1 MDLFRY
7 FVRFL
12 YKIRWYL
19 VIMPMISL
27 IIAWFMTRNM
37 ERIYDTNTTIY
48 TGMIT
53 GYNIE
58 GGTGSAGGNSQTNIT
73 NLMLIITT
81 DNTIHEVSLRLF
93 ARCMMYGNPNKDNN
107 YISAEH
113 FRQLNASVPADV
125 KALIN
130 HSNEAQTYANLKA
143 YEKPSQDN
151 FLFGL
156 TNYHPYFGINSITS
170 RLKVLQLQKSDII
183 DIGYSANDAGIAYN
197 TLDILNDVFSK
208 QYQQLRYGETS
219 NVIKFFE
226 REVARLY
233 RILTSAE
240 DDLIRYNVSKRVIN
254 YGEQTKQ
261 VAAMDAQQQNFR
273 NDQLMNY
280 TTAKALLD
288 YLERQL
294 GNRAQIIRSNK
305 EFTNQVRDISRI
317 QSRISNLKLMSSE
330 GGGNNNESQEELAK
344 AQRDLQRATGRVTQL
359 TKDIEAA
366 TFSTE
371 TGVKAQ
377 DMLGRWLEQLLLL
390 EKTKAEMTATD
401 IMKNELDRQY
411 LYFAPIGATL
421 ERKSRHIGFIEGNY
435 MEMLRALNSARMRQR
450 NLQMS
455 TATLRVLN
463 PPMFPLNAQPTNRMM
478 VLLGAFMLTFIL
490 VTLYFLIIEML
501 DRTLRDRMR
510 SERITNIPVMGC
522 FPKESNLRYR
532 RFNKTIAD
540 MAMKQL
546 SKALLPNFK
555 EGQQNVLNLLSTDSG
570 NGKSYIAQ
578 ELENYWISIGLQV
591 RRLTYDEDF
600 LAEDS
605 KFILAKDI
613 KDLCPDILPEEI
625 AIIEYP
631 NLDDYSISPALLNMG
646 TINMMVTRANRTWKD
661 VDQKALNEV
670 QAMLDEEHKNTL
682 FMYLTEATRYAV
694 EEFVGQLPPYEQT
707 HVQHVCKG
715 KRRKSVITLSPVF
728 ACNLRVC
735 LCGIQHVCHHL
746 RDASTGCRY
755 IIAL

>member
-19 VIMPMISL
+19 VILPMIAL
-27 IIAWFMTRNM
+27 IVAWFMTRNM

-53 GYNIE
+53 GYNLE
-58 GGTGSAGGNSQTNIT
+58 GTGAVGGNSQTNIN

-81 DNTIHEVSLRLF
+81 DNTIHEVALRLF
-93 ARCMMYGNPNKDNN
+93 SRCMMYGNPNKDNN

-113 FRQLNASVPADV
+113 FRQLNATVPAEV

-130 HSNEAQTYANLKA
+130 HNNESQTYANLKA

-156 TNYHPYFGINSITS
+156 LNYHPYFGINSITS
-170 RLKVLQLQKSDII
+170 RLKVLQLNGSDII

-197 TLDILNDVFSK
+197 TLDILNEVFAR
-208 QYQQLRYGETS
+208 QYQQIRFGETN
-219 NVIKFFE
+219 NVIRFFE
-226 REVARLY
+226 KEVSRLY
-233 RILTSAE
+233 KILTNAE
-240 DDLIRYNVSKRVIN
+240 DDLIRYNISKRIIN
-254 YGEQTKQ
+254 YGEQTK
-261 VAAMDAQQQNFR
+261 ALTGLEAQQQNFR

-280 TTAKALLD
+280 TTSKALMD

-294 GNRAQIIRSNK
+294 GNRAQVIRSNQ

-317 QSRISNLKLMSSE
+317 QSRISNLRLMSSE
-330 GGGNNNESQEELAK
+330 SGAQNNESQEELAK
-344 AQRDLQRATGRVTQL
+344 AQRDLQKATGRVSQL
-359 TKDIEAA
+359 TKDIEAS
-366 TFSTE
+366 TYSTE
-371 TGVKAQ
+371 TGVQANSMI
-377 DMLGRWLEQLLLL
+377 DRWLEQILLL

-401 IMKNELDRQY
+401 IMKNNLDRQY
-411 LYFAPIGATL
+411 LFYAPIGATL
-421 ERKSRHIGFIEGNY
+421 DRKDRHIGFIEGNY
-435 MEMLRALNSARMRQR
+435 MEMLKALNAARLRQR

-463 PPMFPLNAQPTNRMM
+463 PPMFPLNAQPTNRLMI
-478 VLLGAFMLTFIL
+478 LLGAFFLAFALTTLWFL
-490 VTLYFLIIEML
+490 VIELL

-510 SERITNIPVMGC
+510 SERITKIPVMGC

-546 SKALLPNFK
+546 SKALLPHFK

-570 NGKSYIAQ
+570 NGKSYLAQ

-613 KDLCPDILPEEI
+613 KDLCPDILPDEI

-631 NLDDYSISPALLNMG
+631 NLDDNSISPALLNIG
-646 TINMMVTRANRTWKD
+646 TVNLMVTRANRTWKD
-661 VDQKALNEV
+661 VDQKALKEV
-670 QAMLDEEHKNTL
+670 QAMLDDEHKDTL
-682 FMYLTEATRYAV
+682 FMYLTEASRYAV
-694 EEFVGQLPPYEQT
+694 EEFVGQLPPYTKFNNFVYRMSQLGLTAIENE
-707 HVQHVCKG
+707 HAK
-715 KRRKSVITLSPVF
+715 
-728 ACNLRVC
+728 
-735 LCGIQHVCHHL
+735 
-746 RDASTGCRY
+746 
-755 IIAL
+755 

>member
-7 FVRFL
+7 LVRFL

-19 VIMPMISL
+19 VILPL
-27 IIAWFMTRNM
+27 IALIVAWFLTRNM

-58 GGTGSAGGNSQTNIT
+58 GGTGAAGGNAQTNIT

-113 FRQLNASVPADV
+113 FRQLNATVPPDV
-125 KALIN
+125 KGLIN
-130 HSNEAQTYANLKA
+130 HNSEAQTYANLKA

-151 FLFGL
+151 YLFGIL
-156 TNYHPYFGINSITS
+156 NYHPYFGINNITG
-170 RLKVLQLQKSDII
+170 RLKVLQLNNSDII

-197 TLDILNDVFSK
+197 TLDILNEVFAR
-208 QYQQLRYGETS
+208 QYQQIRFGETN

-233 RILTSAE
+233 RILTNAE
-240 DDLIRYNVSKRVIN
+240 DDLIRYNISKRIIN

-261 VAAMDAQQQNFR
+261 LTVLEMQQQNFR

-294 GNRAQIIRSNK
+294 GNRAQVIRSNK
-305 EFTNQVRDISRI
+305 EFTSRVRDISRI
-317 QSRISNLKLMSSE
+317 QSRISNLRLMSSE
-330 GGGNNNESQEELAK
+330 GGNNNESQEELAK
-344 AQRDLQRATGRVTQL
+344 AQHDLQDATGRVTQL
-359 TKDIEAA
+359 TKDIEAS
-366 TFSTE
+366 TYSTE
-371 TGVKAQ
+371 TGVKAN
-377 DMLGRWLEQLLLL
+377 DMLSRWLEQLLLL

-401 IMKNELDRQY
+401 IMKKNLDDQY
-411 LYFAPIGATL
+411 LFYAPIGATL
-421 ERKSRHIGFIEGNY
+421 DRKDRHIGFIEGNY
-435 MEMLRALNSARMRQR
+435 MEMLKALNAARLRQR
-450 NLQMS
+450 NLQMT

-463 PPMFPLNAQPTNRMM
+463 PPMFPLNAQPTNRLMI
-478 VLLGAFMLTFIL
+478 LLGAFMLTFML
-490 VTLYFLIIEML
+490 TALWFLIIELL

-510 SERITNIPVMGC
+510 SERITKVPVMGC
-522 FPKESNLRYR
+522 YPKESNLRYR

-546 SKALLPNFK
+546 SKALLPHFQ
-555 EGQQNVLNLLSTDSG
+555 EGQQNVLNLISTDSG
-570 NGKSYIAQ
+570 NGKSYLAQ

-605 KFILAKDI
+605 RFILAKDI

-625 AIIEYP
+625 AIVEYP
-631 NLDDYSISPALLNMG
+631 NLDENSISPGLLNMG
-646 TINMMVTRANRTWKD
+646 TVNLMVTRANRTWKD
-661 VDQKALNEV
+661 VDQKALKEV
-670 QAMLDEEHKNTL
+670 QAMLDDEHKNSL
-682 FMYLTEATRYAV
+682 FMYLTEASRYAV
-694 EEFVGQLPPYEQT
+694 EEFVGQLPPYTKFNNFVYRMSQLGLTATENE
-707 HVQHVCKG
+707 HAK
-715 KRRKSVITLSPVF
+715 
-728 ACNLRVC
+728 
-735 LCGIQHVCHHL
+735 
-746 RDASTGCRY
+746 
-755 IIAL
+755 

>member
-1 MDLFRY
+1 
-7 FVRFL
+7 
-12 YKIRWYL
+12 
-19 VIMPMISL
+19 MIAL
-27 IIAWFMTRNM
+27 IVAWFSTRNM
-37 ERIYDTNTTIY
+37 ERIYDSNTTIY

-53 GYNIE
+53 AYNIE
-58 GGTGSAGGNSQTNIT
+58 GGVGTAGGNAQTNIN

-81 DNTIHEVSLRLF
+81 DNTIHEVALRLF
-93 ARCMMYGNPNKDNN
+93 GRCMMYGNPNKDNN

-113 FRQLNASVPADV
+113 FRQLNATVPADV

-130 HSNEAQTYANLKA
+130 HNSESATYANLKA

-151 FLFGL
+151 YLFGIL
-156 TNYHPYFGINSITS
+156 NYHPYFGINSITS
-170 RLKVLQLQKSDII
+170 RLKVLQLSGSDII
-183 DIGYSANDAGIAYN
+183 DISYSANDAGIAYN
-197 TLDILNDVFSK
+197 TLDILNEVFAR
-208 QYQQLRYGETS
+208 QYQQLRYGETN

-233 RILTSAE
+233 RILTNAE
-240 DDLIRYNVSKRVIN
+240 DDLIRYNISKRIIN

-261 VAAMDAQQQNFR
+261 LTVLEAQQQNFR

-280 TTAKALLD
+280 TTSKALMD

-294 GNRAQIIRSNK
+294 GNRAQVIRSNK
-305 EFTNQVRDISRI
+305 EFTNRVRDISRI

-330 GGGNNNESQEELAK
+330 GGGNNNEAQEELAK
-344 AQRDLQRATGRVTQL
+344 AQRDLQAATGRVTQL
-359 TKDIEAA
+359 TKDIEAS
-366 TFSTE
+366 TYSTE
-371 TGVKAQ
+371 TGVKAS

-401 IMKNELDRQY
+401 IMKNNLDKQY
-411 LYFAPIGATL
+411 LFYAPIGATL
-421 ERKSRHIGFIEGNY
+421 DRKARHIGFIEGNY
-435 MEMLRALNSARMRQR
+435 MEMLKALNSARLRQK

-478 VLLGAFMLTFIL
+478 VLLGAFMLTFML
-490 VTLYFLIIEML
+490 TALYFLIIELL

-510 SERITNIPVMGC
+510 SERITKVPVMGC

-532 RFNKTIAD
+532 RYNKTIAD

-546 SKALLPNFK
+546 SKALLPHFQ

-570 NGKSYIAQ
+570 NGKSYLAQ

-605 KFILAKDI
+605 KFILARDI
-613 KDLCPDILPEEI
+613 KDLCPDILPDEI

-631 NLDDYSISPALLNMG
+631 HLDDNSISPALLNMG
-646 TINMMVTRANRTWKD
+646 TINLMVTRANRTWKD
-661 VDQKALNEV
+661 VDQKSLNEV
-670 QAMLDEEHKNTL
+670 LAMLDEEHKNTL
-682 FMYLTEATRYAV
+682 FMYLTEASRYAV
-694 EEFVGQLPPYEQT
+694 EEFVGQLPPYT
-707 HVQHVCKG
+707 KFNNFVY
-715 KRRKSVITLSPVF
+715 RLSQLGLT
-728 ACNLRVC
+728 ATENE
-735 LCGIQHVCHHL
+735 H
-746 RDASTGCRY
+746 TK
-755 IIAL
+755 

>member
-19 VIMPMISL
+19 VILPMIAL
-27 IIAWFMTRNM
+27 IVAWFMTRNM

-53 GYNIE
+53 GYNLE
-58 GGTGSAGGNSQTNIT
+58 GSGAVGGNSQTNIT

-93 ARCMMYGNPNKDNN
+93 SRCMMYGNPNKDNN

-113 FRQLNASVPADV
+113 FRQLNATVPAEV

-130 HSNEAQTYANLKA
+130 HNNESQTYANLKA

-156 TNYHPYFGINSITS
+156 LNYHPYFGINNITS
-170 RLKVLQLQKSDII
+170 RLKVLQLNGSDII

-197 TLDILNDVFSK
+197 TLDILNEVFAR
-208 QYQQLRYGETS
+208 QYQQIRFGETN
-219 NVIKFFE
+219 NVIRFFE
-226 REVARLY
+226 KEVSRLY
-233 RILTSAE
+233 KILTNAE
-240 DDLIRYNVSKRVIN
+240 DDLIRYNISKRIIN
-254 YGEQTKQ
+254 YGEQTK
-261 VAAMDAQQQNFR
+261 ALTGLEAQQQNFR

-280 TTAKALLD
+280 TTSKALMD

-294 GNRAQIIRSNK
+294 GNRAQVIRSNQ

-317 QSRISNLKLMSSE
+317 QSRISNLRLMSSE
-330 GGGNNNESQEELAK
+330 NGAQNNESQEELAK
-344 AQRDLQRATGRVTQL
+344 AQRDLQKATSRVTQL
-359 TKDIEAA
+359 TKDIEAS
-366 TFSTE
+366 TYSTE
-371 TGVKAQ
+371 TGVRANSMI
-377 DMLGRWLEQLLLL
+377 DRWLEQILLL

-401 IMKNELDRQY
+401 IMKNNLDRQY
-411 LYFAPIGATL
+411 LFYAPIGATL
-421 ERKSRHIGFIEGNY
+421 DRKDRHIGFIEGNY
-435 MEMLRALNSARMRQR
+435 MEMLKALNAARLRQR

-463 PPMFPLNAQPTNRMM
+463 PPMFPLNAQPTNRLMI
-478 VLLGAFMLTFIL
+478 LLGAFLLTFMLTAL
-490 VTLYFLIIEML
+490 WFLIIEML

-510 SERITNIPVMGC
+510 SERITKIPVMGC

-546 SKALLPNFK
+546 SKALLPHFK

-570 NGKSYIAQ
+570 NGKSYLAQ

-613 KDLCPDILPEEI
+613 KDLCPDILPDEI

-631 NLDDYSISPALLNMG
+631 NLDDNSISPALLNIG
-646 TINMMVTRANRTWKD
+646 TVNLMVTRANRTWKD
-661 VDQKALNEV
+661 VDQKALKEV
-670 QAMLDEEHKNTL
+670 QAMLDDEHKDTL
-682 FMYLTEATRYAV
+682 FMYLTEASRYAV
-694 EEFVGQLPPYEQT
+694 EEFVGQLPPYTKFNNFVYRMSQLGLTAIENE
-707 HVQHVCKG
+707 HAK
-715 KRRKSVITLSPVF
+715 
-728 ACNLRVC
+728 
-735 LCGIQHVCHHL
+735 
-746 RDASTGCRY
+746 
-755 IIAL
+755 